1 MTSQDFRE
9 YSVVKVVAPFRL
21 NFLRLLVLLFGLGH
35 GFLAFG
41 FVISDIRVEGLQRV
55 SAGTVFGAVPYSV
68 GDNVGTSEIRTIVR
82 SLFATESFEDVQV
95 GRDGNVLVIVVSERP
110 TIDSI
115 EFDGNKAIKTE
126 ALLEGLESSGLAEGQ
141 IFKKVTLE
149 HIAADLERQYVSQG
163 RYDAAVSAEVEDL
176 PRNRVAIKV
185 DVYEGNVSGIR
196 HINIVGNTL
205 FDDETLI
212 DLLELKLPG
221 WLSFYTKDDQ
231 YSKEKLQGDLEKIES
246 YYLDRGYLN
255 FSIDSTQVSIAPNME
270 DVYITINITE
280 GEQFVISAVDV
291 AGELR
296 DIPEASIRGL
306 LLTQAGQI
314 FSREYM
320 TATEERI
327 EMALGNS
334 GYTFASA
341 TGEPVIDEN
350 GETVTVRYFV
360 DAGKRAYVRRV
371 NFQGNTITQ
380 DEVLRREMRQMEGGW
395 ASTAMIEGS
404 KIRLQRLGFFKEV
417 NVETPSVPGTEDQID
432 VNYTVEEQ
440 PSGSISLT
448 VGFAED
454 TGLILGLAYSETN
467 VFGSGNSFNIGIN
480 RSDFQ
485 EALNVSFFDPYYTVD
500 GVSRGY
506 SFTYRKSNFEE
517 RNIASFSTDSLGASV
532 NFGYPI
538 SEISRIG
545 FSVGIEST
553 DIKEGVIPAQE
564 ISEFLDEEGDQFD
577 LVSLTATYSMSALN
591 RGLLPT
597 AGRSQS
603 MSFEMTVP
611 GSELEF
617 YRFNYSGQI
626 FFQLFDPFVLRLRAN
641 LGYGDAYGK
650 TNTMPFYKHF
660 FAGGMG
666 SVRGF
671 ESNSLGPRS
680 TPSPQDRFND
690 PDPIGGNALV
700 ELSAEVLFP
709 LPFIEDQSQMKS
721 VFFFD
726 AGNVFNTNCPD
737 VSVVCLDL
745 DEGELRYS
753 AGIAVT
759 WITGFAP
766 ISFALSF
773 PINDKDGDETE
784 SFQFELG
791 KTF

>member
-1 MTSQDFRE
+1 
-9 YSVVKVVAPFRL
+9 VVKL
-21 NFLRLLVLLFGLGH
+21 KNFLGKYARSLILLATLFYC
-35 GFLAFG
+35 ASSFG
-41 FVISDIRVEGLQRV
+41 FVISDIRVDGLQRV

-68 GDNVGTSEIRTIVR
+68 GDNVGAEEIRIIAR
-82 SLFATESFEDVQV
+82 SLFQTETFDDVQI
-95 GRDGNVLVIVVSERP
+95 GRDGNVLVIVVKERP

-115 EFDGNKAIKTE
+115 EFEGNKAIKTE
-126 ALLEGLESSGLAEGQ
+126 ALIEGLQGSGLSEGQ

-149 HIAADLERQYVSQG
+149 QIASDLERQYVSQG
-163 RYDAAVSAEVEDL
+163 RYDANIETTVENQ

-196 HINIVGNTL
+196 HINIVGNTV
-205 FDDETLI
+205 FDDEALI

-231 YSKEKLQGDLEKIES
+231 YSREKLQSDIEVLES
-246 YYLDRGYLN
+246 HYLDRGYLS
-255 FSIDSTQVSIAPNME
+255 FRVDSTQVSIAPNME
-270 DVYITINITE
+270 DVYITINVIE
-280 GEQFVISAVDV
+280 GDQFEVSAVEV

-296 DIPEASIRGL
+296 DIPEESIRAL
-306 LLTQAGQI
+306 LLTREGQT
-314 FSREYM
+314 FSRQYM
-320 TATEERI
+320 TVSEERI
-327 EMALGNS
+327 ETALGNA

-341 TGEPVIDEN
+341 TGEPAVNDD
-350 GETVTVRYFV
+350 GETVTVKYFI
-360 DAGKRAYVRRV
+360 DAGKRAYVRRLS
-371 NFQGNTITQ
+371 FQGNTVTQ
-380 DEVLRREMRQMEGGW
+380 DHVLRREMRQMEGGW

-417 NVETPSVPGTEDQID
+417 NVETPAVPGTDDQID
-432 VNYTVEEQ
+432 VDYTVTEQ
-440 PSGSISLT
+440 PSGSISAT
-448 VGFAED
+448 IGYAQRM
-454 TGLILGLAYSETN
+454 GLILGLGYQESN
-467 VFGSGNSFNIGIN
+467 VFGTGNSINIGIN
-480 RSDFQ
+480 RSDYQ
-485 EALNVSFFDPYYTVD
+485 QALNLSFFDPYYTVD

-506 SFTYRKSNFEE
+506 STFFRKSDYEE
-517 RNIASFSTDSLGASV
+517 RNIASFSTDSYGVAVS
-532 NFGYPI
+532 FGYPI

-545 FSVGIEST
+545 LKVGVERT
-553 DIKEGVIPAQE
+553 EIKEGVIPAQE
-564 ISEFLDEEGDQFD
+564 ISEFLVEEGNEFD
-577 LVSLTATYSMSALN
+577 LVSLTASYSMSALN

-611 GSELEF
+611 GSELEY
-617 YRFNYSGQI
+617 YRLNYTGQI
-626 FFQLFDPFVLRLRAN
+626 FYPFFNPFVLRLRAN
-641 LGYGDAYGK
+641 LGYGEAYGG
-650 TNTMPFYKHF
+650 TENFPFYKHF

-666 SVRGF
+666 SVRGY

-690 PDPIGGNALV
+690 PDPIGGNVLV

-721 VFFFD
+721 VLFFD

-737 VSVVCLDL
+737 VSVYCLDL
-745 DEGELRYS
+745 DKGELRYS

-766 ISFALSF
+766 ISFALAF
-773 PINDKDGDETE
+773 PINDKEGDESE